1 MPPDVC
7 PDADLIIFDCDGT
20 LLNSERVYNETAVKI
35 FGQYGLIYTLDH
47 AYRNWMGKALEDIVA
62 LVSNETGVQI
72 PTREFIDRLIA
83 EVPNY
88 QRDYL
93 EPIEGAL
100 DAVKALAG
108 KYKICVASNGEKP
121 NIISSLAHIG
131 FGNIFGSNV
140 FNKDDVPRAK
150 PFPDLFLYA
159 CKKMQSTPDKTIVI
173 EDSLSGVRAGRA
185 ADMYVIGFNGV
196 GHNELQS
203 DQALLNAGADIVF
216 SDWKDILIHICG

>member
-7 PDADLIIFDCDGT
+7 PEADLIIFDCDGT

-35 FGQYGLIYTLDH
+35 FSEYGLNYTLDH

-62 LVSNETGVQI
+62 LVSNESGVQI
-72 PTREFIDRLIA
+72 PTREFIDRLIE

-88 QRDYL
+88 QLDYL
-93 EPIEGAL
+93 EPIDGAL
-100 DAVKALAG
+100 EAVKVLAD
-108 KYKICVASNGEKP
+108 KFKICVASNGEKL

-159 CKKMQSTPDKTIVI
+159 CEKMGSTPDRSIVI
-173 EDSLSGVRAGRA
+173 EDSLSGIRAGRA
-185 ADMYVIGFNGV
+185 ANMHVIGFNGV

-203 DQALLNAGADIVF
+203 DNALLNAGADIVF
-216 SDWKDILIHICG
+216 SDWNNILAYIRK